1 MLGREALA
9 KIFVSQL
16 LNKKNKDAFAHYVKR
31 AWPEVS
37 KHEISADVEMH
48 AELDVAA
55 EELRRLLDRFEE

>member
-16 LNKKNKDAFAHYVKR
+16 LNKKNRDAFGHYIKR
-31 AWPEVS
+31 AWPEIS
-37 KHEISADVEMH
+37 KHEVSADVEMH

-55 EELRRLLDRFEE
+55 EELRRLLERVEE